1 VDAMVVASLR
11 MTRAS
16 SADVIRRHGLRMAQ
30 VVNQM
35 PSVVPNYSF
44 CFLQQHHH
52 PIGLIWI
59 HLLSCDWVTWNASTK
74 TEKQFGLLSL
84 LTGWHK
90 CRISD
95 RV

>member
-1 VDAMVVASLR
+1 MDAMVVASLR

-44 CFLQQHHH
+44 CFLQQQHH